1 MKTAAIKTTLL
12 SLIIFS
18 STFSANAQNKYNI
31 GVADTASIAA
41 FYLDFNTYELI
52 LGQFKNSFCIDCP
65 TNGHLFKLERVGPND
80 GEPMKKSLFSLAE
93 NKEQIFYLSLSLW
106 GQEESVL
113 EAYKAIY
120 GTESPFSFNLSQ
132 AKYNSL
138 PKNKTVNTGLNVGLD
153 TDPQNIN
160 QKIDSAWALVSTSEI
175 AQEFIKHQPNYH
187 VSFFYF
193 THSDNVPDTN
203 NTQLDYPFLQRW
215 IVALYATD
223 KSSSIQT
230 VQNPQIQVF
239 PNPTSRFTKVDVKGL
254 NPNETTVL
262 KLFDLNGKLIT
273 SQSFQTNEV
282 STQFDLTNLPN
293 GIYSLHIQNSNS
305 YKTSKIIKI

>member
-12 SLIIFS
+12 SLIIFGC
-18 STFSANAQNKYNI
+18 TFSAKAQNKYNI

-93 NKEQIFYLSLSLW
+93 NKEQIFYFSLSLW

-160 QKIDSAWALVSTSEI
+160 QKIDSAWARVSTSEI

-239 PNPTSRFTKVDVKGL
+239 PNPLNQQFTIKAGK
-254 NPNETTVL
+254 L
-262 KLFDLNGKLIT
+262 KLASLALYNSQGQLLKQLSTDEQSGTIPVNTQNLSQGVYFLKFQFEDGSSGSHKLIK
-273 SQSFQTNEV
+273 
-282 STQFDLTNLPN
+282 L
-293 GIYSLHIQNSNS
+293 
-305 YKTSKIIKI
+305 